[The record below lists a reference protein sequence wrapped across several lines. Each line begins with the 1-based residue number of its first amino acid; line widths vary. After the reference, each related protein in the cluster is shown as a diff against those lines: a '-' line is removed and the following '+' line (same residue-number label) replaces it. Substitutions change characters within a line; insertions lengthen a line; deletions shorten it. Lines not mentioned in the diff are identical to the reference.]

1 MSTLTRSILAVA
13 VVFGVSAFGHR
24 PAQAQT
30 VASLPA
36 ATPPAKAAGQTRP
49 VQAWIRFCE
58 RSPEEC
64 AVDSSQPETITLTR
78 QSWQTLVSINAKV
91 NATVKPLTDE
101 DHWGVADLWSLPTD
115 GYGDCE
121 DYQLLKRKL
130 LVETGLPRRALRMT
144 VVVDDATGQGHAVL
158 TVRTSGDDLILD
170 NQTDEVLNWQESGY
184 TFVKRESSQSVG
196 WVFLEAEASTAVV
209 AMA

>member
-1 MSTLTRSILAVA
+1 VPTRLRTTLIAFVCLVST
-13 VVFGVSAFGHR
+13 
-24 PAQAQT
+24 AQAAPRLLSTEQ
-30 VASLPA
+30 APPLPA
-36 ATPPAKAAGQTRP
+36 WVT
-49 VQAWIRFCE
+49 FCE
-58 RSPEEC
+58 QNANEC
-64 AVDSSQPETITLTR
+64 AVDTNEPKKVSLSAATLELIEAVNRYVNHTIR
-78 QSWQTLVSINAKV
+78 
-91 NATVKPLTDE
+91 PMTDR
-101 DHWGVADLWSLPTD
+101 DHWGVEDRWDLPTD

-130 LVETGLPRRALRMT
+130 LAEAGLPRRALRMT

-209 AMA
+209 AMAQ